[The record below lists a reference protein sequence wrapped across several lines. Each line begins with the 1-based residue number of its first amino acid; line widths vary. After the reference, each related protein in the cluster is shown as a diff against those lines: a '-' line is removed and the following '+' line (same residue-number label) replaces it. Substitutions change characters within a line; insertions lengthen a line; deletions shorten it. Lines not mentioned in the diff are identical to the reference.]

1 MAKLSVSRLLDSS
14 KLLQTAA
21 GQQLQELI
29 TFINDISDQVIRAL
43 RQGLTF
49 QDNIKCITPTV
60 SLKHDTEQ
68 RVNYDDSRQIFG
80 LLPVRCIS
88 TTTGIDGF
96 LWYINASNQLI
107 VKAEFIGAPTD
118 PVDVTIIILYV

>member
-1 MAKLSVSRLLDSS
+1 MAKLSISRLLDSS

-29 TFINDISDQVIRAL
+29 TFVNDVSDQVIRAL

-49 QDNIKCITPTV
+49 EDNFKCKISIV

-68 RVNYDDSRQIFG
+68 RINYDDKQIFG
-80 LLPVRCIS
+80 ILPVRCIS
-88 TTTGIDGF
+88 STTGLSGF
-96 LWYINASNQLI
+96 IWYINSSNQLI
-107 VKAEFIGAPTD
+107 VKPEFIGAPTD
-118 PVDVTIIILYV
+118 PVDVTIVILYV